1 MLIHVYEESA
11 TCVYMYFHIYM
22 YMYISFALIFPQQA
36 FGKALRESWVDTE
49 APGKDHSMVC
59 MPPKPSLPLLQET
72 SPKVDLTR
80 RDLITTQPPPTP
92 DNLTDAPIR
101 HYQKLLG
108 GTALHEPFGTPGDTP
123 TGKLPGILRQ
133 REAYGLPTPTALQGN
148 TTAPNTPHT
157 VTAHFPLRLEAEGG
171 GQQAGE
177 KVQEET
183 STAEAEEEDI
193 PLKEENNGEE
203 NEPNCKPV
211 SECSQSDDG
220 LSSSP
225 PRTHSSPRDQLTHG
239 QNFPRVGGMVP
250 GVESRIPQES
260 NAAKIRSDLPSMVMG
275 RERTGTELFPDH
287 QNGTIPRAR
296 SAPEIRTQ
304 PAISTTV
311 ASAALKVDPE
321 HLEASKSSC
330 DSDHHTS
337 AEDASSSSHAK
348 QLVRQESDQ
357 GVHFNASPPEVNVVE
372 AVESSE
378 DEGMGEEEVVMVGKR
393 LFIGDRLQVPSLQFG
408 RHRTKK
414 QSQPKV
420 WVVCIAKD

>member
-1 MLIHVYEESA
+1 MYESA
-11 TCVYMYFHIYM
+11 TCVYFHIY
-22 YMYISFALIFPQQA
+22 LIFPQQA

-59 MPPKPSLPLLQET
+59 MPPKPSHHLLQET

-108 GTALHEPFGTPGDTP
+108 GTALHEPPGDTP
-123 TGKLPGILRQ
+123 TGKLPGILRH
-133 REAYGLPTPTALQGN
+133 REAYGLATPTAPQGN

-211 SECSQSDDG
+211 SECSQSDNG

-260 NAAKIRSDLPSMVMG
+260 NAAKMISDLPSMVMG
-275 RERTGTELFPDH
+275 RERTGTGLFPDH
-287 QNGTIPRAR
+287 QNDTIPRAR
-296 SAPEIRTQ
+296 SAPEIRMQ

-321 HLEASKSSC
+321 HLEASKSSR

-337 AEDASSSSHAK
+337 AEDASSFSHAK

-393 LFIGDRLQVPSLQFG
+393 LFAGDKLQVPSLQHG

-420 WVVCIAKD
+420 WVVCIAND